1 MINAYKLIY
10 WIFNFLWY
18 SQVRP
23 APWSLLATHQGFIFH
38 EVCSMEFYFRWSI
51 HGRNFKGTGISV
63 NPVGFWQNI
72 AFSWSIWIHFLIQN
86 FRPHTHAWYDFQ
98 GIRPSAMS
106 FQGMRSW
113 CMKFSIALHR
123 LHLHILH
130 DFQRA
135 RKLAWISRGWG
146 RWGQVR
152 VPSNF
157 RGVLHFHDQSTCVA
171 LFRSHP
177 QTTGIVSVSKE
188 WDRVCANDFG
198 RLQQFHNQFEC
209 NALFRLLP
217 LNFIKIKLS
226 SVLHFRRSL
235 HMN

>member
-23 APWSLLATHQGFIFH
+23 SPWSLLATHQGFIFH
-38 EVCSMEFYFRWSI
+38 EVCSTEFYFRWSI
-51 HGRNFKGTGISV
+51 HDTNFKGAGMSV
-63 NPVGFWQNI
+63 NPVGLWQNI
-72 AFSWSIWIHFLIQN
+72 AFSWSIWIHFLIQTTPTCTIWFSRN
-86 FRPHTHAWYDFQ
+86 QTKCHEFPRDE
-98 GIRPSAMS
+98 AM
-106 FQGMRSW
+106 RHE
-113 CMKFSIALHR
+113 FSIALHH

-135 RKLAWISRGWG
+135 RKVAWISRGWG
-146 RWGQVR
+146 RWGQGQ

-177 QTTGIVSVSKE
+177 QPTGIVSVSKE
-188 WDRVCANDFG
+188 WDRVWTNDFG

-209 NALFRLLP
+209 NALFKLLP
-217 LNFIKIKLS
+217 LNFTKIKLS